1 MKLQSFNGII
11 RISCPP
17 SSSFD
22 LFQEIGKRIDFLR
35 PATRCDFGSFAKSDW
50 VHSPDFEKRE
60 ECCIPLLTPDQGQAV
75 VLLQLLADGIK
86 KILSEK
92 HPGLDA
98 HRIQAY
104 IEV

>member
-22 LFQEIGKRIDFLR
+22 LFQEISRRIDFLR

-50 VHSPDFEKRE
+50 IHSPDFEKRE
-60 ECCIPLLTPDQGQAV
+60 ECRIPLLAPDQEQAT
-75 VLLQLLADGIK
+75 VLLQLLADGIE
-86 KILSEK
+86 KILHEK

-98 HRIQAY
+98 HRIHAY